1 MRIGFSLPQF
11 GAMARQAEQ
20 VPRFARQAEA
30 LGADSLWI
38 GDRLLAPVR
47 PTVGYA
53 GTDAIPPEFD
63 SRLDPFALMTMA
75 ATVTERPLIGSN
87 VLNAPWYPPAL
98 LERSLTTIDLL
109 SKGRLLVGL
118 GVGWSPEEFQ
128 AVGVPMD
135 QRGVRLDECLDA
147 MESLWTADPADPA
160 EYQGRY
166 WTVPATRAALRPARR
181 PRPPVYLG
189 GWAPAALRRVARR
202 ADGWLPA
209 TVPGAGAFDAAA
221 VNGPLAR
228 IRGLAE
234 EYGRDPG
241 AIDTVL
247 RINPT
252 ATASLDDIVTTIA
265 QAGKETD
272 VDHVF
277 VDLMYLAGDVDH
289 ALELAEK
296 VLSAA
301 R

>member
-1 MRIGFSLPQF
+1 MRIGFTLPQF

-20 VPRFARQAEA
+20 VPEFARQAEL
-30 LGADSLWI
+30 LGADSLWV

-53 GTDAIPPEFD
+53 GTDTIPPEFN
-63 SRLDPFALMTMA
+63 SRLDPFALMTIA

-109 SKGRLLVGL
+109 SNGRLLAGL
-118 GVGWSPEEFQ
+118 GIGWSPEEYRT
-128 AVGVPMD
+128 VGIPMD
-135 QRGVRLDECLDA
+135 QRGARLDECLEALD
-147 MESLWTADPADPA
+147 SLWTANPA

-166 WTVPATRAALRPARR
+166 WTVPATRAALRPARQ
-181 PRPPVYLG
+181 PRPPVFLG
-189 GWAPAALRRVARR
+189 GWAPAALNRVARR
-202 ADGWLPA
+202 ADGWLPV
-209 TVPGAGAFDAAA
+209 TVPGAGAFDASA

-228 IRGLAE
+228 IRDLAE

-241 AIDTVL
+241 TIDTVL
-247 RINPT
+247 RVNPT

-265 QAGKETD
+265 RTGKETD
-272 VDHVF
+272 IGHVF
-277 VDLMYLAGDVDH
+277 VDLMYIAGDVDH